1 MDLPD
6 DQDNPDAAAAAAA
19 AADGQNIN
27 VDNPDLVN
35 VQPEQ
40 VQEQQPNADAP
51 AAVQEV
57 VNQDQQRVNDQVGGN
72 DANPGPPG
80 PPHGDHGGLPGPGGP
95 NPAGPGAGAG
105 GLHGPPGPVQP
116 PLVQG
121 GLPGPAVPFGQRNP
135 QVPVVAQPLG
145 RLPAPAP
152 NPANAG
158 AQGAAGAPRAP
169 GPLQG
174 AQRSPPRPAFAA
186 NLSASRHGVSARIQG
201 VYHRG
206 VDPDAGR
213 PVAFEGSET
222 EDRIVAYF
230 QSQQPPVKSRLFQI
244 IVDKSLS
251 EQEIKWFLNALSS
264 AEAMARHVSADHP
277 HNLLYPESA
286 IPQMARS
293 VYDSIIAYPPTGE
306 WVRDRMDNRRG
317 IRRHLTRKK
326 DTLNS
331 LMSQLEVALPEDKA
345 RKWVI
350 FKNVYEDFLRIYW
363 KEAIASAEIRAL
375 GDDRVPEED
384 RKHRVKR
391 WPVVQ
396 PILQEAYSLLVA
408 EDMEVPMM
416 FVNIT
421 SPTAGTSP
429 SVRRLLQSERELRIK
444 DMAVQDTPY
453 AGAYLP
459 QKEEEGS
466 DNEDEPQPDAT
477 VKAKPREDKSD
488 VRRRL
493 SFSEEY
499 EDKVEVKREPP
510 MTPARQPITPQR
522 FDSVQAQRDRARGE
536 VTPILPRPV
545 VQTTSDR
552 GERSWANIT
561 SEQHNMLWPPMHLV
575 PPETTGNSPQ
585 GEPYVRPE
593 GTGTKPKT
601 SKEPTKNESAE
612 VDLQPLS
619 DSQVIKELL
628 KAIKTQGDN
637 SHSVHAKHEDLP
649 TFSGDYSHFDHFWD
663 IFMGIVDADKKMPTI
678 WKLKKL
684 VGALEGEA
692 AAAVRSF
699 SFKASNYGLV
709 KNRLVERFGRPKLI
723 FTDMFRKIQHHPQ
736 VSEKDVVQFR
746 NFTDM
751 VMELVHHL
759 KVYRKDII
767 IDPDAYAMVIES
779 KLPQETL
786 LAWEKDQEDFR
797 RIYSKPIPDEALLD
811 YLIDFLH
818 QRVEK
823 VKVAIHANPAISKK
837 TENKEVKPPTSNGA
851 RPPPRPKTVPRKAVR
866 TSVRKPSRISK
877 ALQKPQK
884 KTLENFTTV
893 AEVAAQSRFKRKA
906 QGSDPAKCCFCKGNH
921 APRFCQVKKPAP
933 DTAAKLVMDAGLC
946 LCCLKE
952 GHRSR
957 DCGNPKAC
965 GREGC
970 EKRHHPFLHGQTGS
984 KHPSKP

>member
-1 MDLPD
+1 MD
-6 DQDNPDAAAAAAA
+6 
-19 AADGQNIN
+19 
-27 VDNPDLVN
+27 
-35 VQPEQ
+35 
-40 VQEQQPNADAP
+40 
-51 AAVQEV
+51 
-57 VNQDQQRVNDQVGGN
+57 
-72 DANPGPPG
+72 
-80 PPHGDHGGLPGPGGP
+80 
-95 NPAGPGAGAG
+95 
-105 GLHGPPGPVQP
+105 
-116 PLVQG
+116 
-121 GLPGPAVPFGQRNP
+121 
-135 QVPVVAQPLG
+135 
-145 RLPAPAP
+145 
-152 NPANAG
+152 
-158 AQGAAGAPRAP
+158 
-169 GPLQG
+169 
-174 AQRSPPRPAFAA
+174 
-186 NLSASRHGVSARIQG
+186 
-201 VYHRG
+201 
-206 VDPDAGR
+206 
-213 PVAFEGSET
+213 
-222 EDRIVAYF
+222 
-230 QSQQPPVKSRLFQI
+230 
-244 IVDKSLS
+244 
-251 EQEIKWFLNALSS
+251 EQEIRWFLTALSS
-264 AEAMARHVSADHP
+264 VDEMARHVSADHP
-277 HNLLYPESA
+277 HNLIYPESS
-286 IPQMARS
+286 IRTMARNS
-293 VYDSIIAYPPTGE
+293 YDSIMAYPPVGD
-306 WVRDRMDNRRG
+306 WVRDRMDYRGG
-317 IRRHLTRKK
+317 IRRHITRKSR
-326 DTLNS
+326 TLDNTIAE
-331 LMSQLEVALPEDKA
+331 LEVATSEDKA
-345 RKWVI
+345 RKWVTL
-350 FKNVYEDFLRIYW
+350 KNVYEDFLRVYW
-363 KEAIASAEIRAL
+363 KEAVATTEIRAL
-375 GDDRVPEED
+375 GGTDVPEED
-384 RKHRVKR
+384 RKIRVRR
-391 WPVVQ
+391 WGVVE
-396 PILQEAYSLLVA
+396 PILQEASSILGA
-408 EDMEVPMM
+408 EDMDVPLM

-421 SPTAGTSP
+421 SPTAGHSP
-429 SVRRLLQSERELRIK
+429 SVRRLLQGEREQRIK
-444 DMAVQDTPY
+444 DMATQGSQY

-459 QKEEEGS
+459 QKDDQDSEEE
-466 DNEDEPQPDAT
+466 EEEEQKPAIHTTAKARPKDE
-477 VKAKPREDKSD
+477 RGE

-499 EDKVEVKREPP
+499 EGRVEVKQEAP
-510 MTPARQPITPQR
+510 MTPARQPIAPQR

-536 VTPILPRPV
+536 VTPVTTRPGTHV
-545 VQTTSDR
+545 TSDR
-552 GERSWANIT
+552 GERNWANIT
-561 SEQHNMLWPPMHLV
+561 SEQHNLLWPPMHIV
-575 PPETTGNSPQ
+575 PPEITGQSPQ

-593 GTGTKPKT
+593 DTGTKPKIN
-601 SKEPTKNESAE
+601 KEPTKEEYDE

-619 DSQVIKELL
+619 DTQVIKELL

-837 TENKEVKPPTSNGA
+837 GETKEVKPPPSNGTK
-851 RPPPRPKTVPRKAVR
+851 PPPRPKTVPRRTVR
-866 TSVRKPSRISK
+866 TTVKKTSRITK
-877 ALQKPQK
+877 ALQRPQK

-893 AEVAAQSRFKRKA
+893 AEVAAQSKFKRKA
-906 QGSDPAKCCFCKGNH
+906 QGSDPATCCFCKGKH

-984 KHPSKP
+984 KHPSRP